1 MPESYYFYK
10 REIREYFKHHVSTDK
25 KILDVGPGK
34 GTYSLLLM
42 GMGYQMDCIEI
53 WEPYVNEFGLHE
65 KYDNV
70 HIGNIVDFDISA
82 YDYIILGDILEHLTS
97 ADGVALINKI
107 NDLGKECLVAVP
119 YEMEQGEYYGNVHES
134 HLQSDLTPEVV
145 SNRYPSLHELY
156 ANNFYGYY
164 TNKKVKLDKAYVL
177 YASESYYQTVSA
189 CVRMLGTNV
198 NIIVYMLN
206 SDLQVKGAYKT
217 IRWDCDIKDKDHQDE
232 YINRKDPNIYRILI
246 ERPAIVKDA
255 LLKYAEVVAY
265 IDSDSVATKYADT
278 IFDMYDNKSEHPYF
292 TESIYDYMGIDGRY
306 NLEDEACSLF
316 GVPLNKRGK
325 YRQTG
330 YFVAGQYC
338 FEFLT
343 NWYAMCKHPFV
354 LQDHNYYAPYHE
366 ETIVNVLMW
375 DMGITN
381 GLPLVYCNANL
392 DRIDFINKTY
402 QWGQE
407 ICEWFKLP
415 NKREEL
421 LFLHGE
427 KDIDKMI
434 TMKLKKRI
442 LYIAPHLSTG
452 GMPAFLLK
460 TIEQLH
466 EQFEIYVV
474 EYNCVSL
481 DYVVQRNAI
490 KELVGD
496 NFTTLFEDK
505 TELFNVIDKFCP
517 DIIHIHEPSD
527 RFDAHIMSK
536 LFSPKRKYKIVET
549 CHDVAFNPDTEKRY
563 HPDGYAFCTPYH
575 METFKNMPSYK
586 EVIQY
591 PIDPKSHKPP
601 KKRNVVNVGL
611 WTPGKNQAEG
621 IEIAR
626 KYPEMTFHFVGNQA
640 GNFKDYWEPLM
651 KDLPENV
658 IIWGEQEDPSTFYK
672 MADIFMFN
680 STWECNPLVLRE
692 AISYGLPIIAHNLP
706 QYCGIY
712 DEYIQ
717 PIDTDLRTIKAGYV
731 TPVDNLSSNF
741 RCNLMSFYETV
752 ENNKKEDQD
761 VEIHK
766 YFIENPFLEIKS
778 PVDSDFDVQFID
790 QEGICHYRN
799 TIKSNSWVRLNRQY
813 FTPWRIKVFELGEL
827 IYDYKFSLKGHR
839 VFISISSSSLGDT
852 IAWAPYVLEFK
863 KKHECEVILSTFW
876 NKILDMPEVE
886 LVEPGTRVN
895 NIFAQYNIGWYYDS
909 NREPALPNTV
919 KLQQAATNILGLDF
933 QEIKPKIKYEIGN
946 NKYGK
951 YVTIA
956 TNSTSGCKFW
966 TREGW
971 QEVIN
976 FLHENGYRVINVSK
990 EDNPFDN
997 CEKIDD
1003 ISIENTM
1010 SVIHHSAFF
1019 IGLSSGISWLAW
1031 ALGKEVV
1038 MISNFTQEDHEFDC
1052 IRVTKKDVCHGCW
1065 NEPGVKFDAGDWEW
1079 CKHKN
1084 TPRQFECH
1092 RSISH
1097 IDVLKKLVFLKD
1109 LQ

>member
-1 MPESYYFYK
+1 
-10 REIREYFKHHVSTDK
+10 
-25 KILDVGPGK
+25 
-34 GTYSLLLM
+34 
-42 GMGYQMDCIEI
+42 
-53 WEPYVNEFGLHE
+53 
-65 KYDNV
+65 
-70 HIGNIVDFDISA
+70 
-82 YDYIILGDILEHLTS
+82 
-97 ADGVALINKI
+97 
-107 NDLGKECLVAVP
+107 
-119 YEMEQGEYYGNVHES
+119 
-134 HLQSDLTPEVV
+134 
-145 SNRYPSLHELY
+145 
-156 ANNFYGYY
+156 
-164 TNKKVKLDKAYVL
+164 
-177 YASESYYQTVSA
+177 
-189 CVRMLGTNV
+189 
-198 NIIVYMLN
+198 
-206 SDLQVKGAYKT
+206 
-217 IRWDCDIKDKDHQDE
+217 
-232 YINRKDPNIYRILI
+232 
-246 ERPAIVKDA
+246 
-255 LLKYAEVVAY
+255 
-265 IDSDSVATKYADT
+265 
-278 IFDMYDNKSEHPYF
+278 
-292 TESIYDYMGIDGRY
+292 
-306 NLEDEACSLF
+306 
-316 GVPLNKRGK
+316 
-325 YRQTG
+325 
-330 YFVAGQYC
+330 
-338 FEFLT
+338 
-343 NWYAMCKHPFV
+343 
-354 LQDHNYYAPYHE
+354 
-366 ETIVNVLMW
+366 MW

-381 GLPLVYCNANL
+381 GLPLVYCNARADKLN
-392 DRIDFINKTY
+392 FINKTY
-402 QWGQE
+402 WWGKE
-407 ICEWFKLP
+407 ISSWFKLP

-536 LFSPKRKYKIVET
+536 LFNPKRKYKIVET

-575 METFKNMPSYK
+575 MDTFKNMPSYK

-626 KYPEMTFHFVGNQA
+626 KYPEFIFHFVGNQA

-692 AISYGLPIIAHNLP
+692 AISYNLPIIAHNLP
-706 QYCGIY
+706 QYKNMFDGY
-712 DEYIQ
+712 LQDMG
-717 PIDTDLRTIKAGYV
+717 TDLNTIEAGYV
-731 TPVDNLSSNF
+731 TPVDNLSSKF

-752 ENNKKEDQD
+752 ENNKNEDQD

-766 YFIENPFLEIKS
+766 YFVENPFLEIKS
-778 PVDSDFDVQFID
+778 PVESDFDVQFID
-790 QEGICHYRN
+790 PNGVCQYRN

-852 IAWAPYVLEFK
+852 IAWAPYVIEFK

-876 NKILDMPEVE
+876 NKILDIPEVE
-886 LVEPGTRVN
+886 LVEPGTRVD

-919 KLQQAATNILGLDF
+919 KLQQAATNILGLEF
-933 QEIKPKIKYEIGN
+933 SEIKPKLKYEIGE

-1010 SVIHHSAFF
+1010 NVIHHSKFF
-1019 IGLSSGISWLAW
+1019 LGLSSGISWLAW
-1031 ALGKEVV
+1031 ALDKEVV

-1052 IRVTKKDVCHGCW
+1052 IRVTNKDVCHGCW
-1065 NEPGVKFDAGDWEW
+1065 NEPGIKFDAGDWEW